1 MVPKS
6 RNLIQA
12 QGLIQ
17 KNNLDAY
24 TNVKENFTHLHDY
37 VLYAR

>member
-1 MVPKS
+1 MVAKS

-24 TNVKENFTHLHDY
+24 TNVKKKRKANFQALF
-37 VLYAR
+37 